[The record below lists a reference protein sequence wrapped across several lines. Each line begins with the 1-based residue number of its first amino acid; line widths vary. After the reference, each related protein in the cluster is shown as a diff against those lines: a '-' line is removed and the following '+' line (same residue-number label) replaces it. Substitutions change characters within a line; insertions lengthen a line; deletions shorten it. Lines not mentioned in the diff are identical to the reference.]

1 MIPKYSPQLR
11 HFVKYERFLRVK
23 YVHTGILDRLEGD
36 NVDLQLHRYI
46 FSVNSNYNVHCTV
59 VHCEAM

>member
-46 FSVNSNYNVHCTV
+46 FSVNSNYNVQ
-59 VHCEAM
+59 